1 MGISGRPKGM
11 NNFQLNLNWGVL
23 CKDLKHIEG
32 FEIPNH
38 NEYIKFN
45 LGKDEYFIITQ
56 DNQKEGF
63 YHLTYTNGNFTMPC
77 QDIKNNN
84 MLDRFLNKLILDNWD
99 VKITGKIKLFRL
111 YRDNDNEEDLDEED
125 D

>member
-1 MGISGRPKGM
+1 MSITGRPKGM

-23 CKDLKHIEG
+23 CKDLRHIEG
-32 FEIPNH
+32 FEIAEN
-38 NEYIKFN
+38 NEYIKYN

-56 DNQKEGF
+56 DKEIDTL
-63 YHLTYTNGNFTMPC
+63 YHLSYTNGKFTMPC

-84 MLDRFLNKLILDNWD
+84 RLDSFLNKLILDNWD
-99 VKITGKIKLFRL
+99 IKITGKIKQFRL
-111 YRDNDNEEDLDEED
+111 YQGNGEEDLDEED